1 MAPGFGFPK
10 SRECIGVYSMTTVKE
25 AIKMLNDYLD
35 QDEEICIAYWGK
47 ELFESAYDQEI
58 KEEAW
63 SKVVNEFDDMTE
75 HIQARIY
82 DQIVDT
88 INEYDGWVTNE

>member
-10 SRECIGVYSMTTVKE
+10 SRECIGIYSMTTVKE

-35 QDEEICIAYWGK
+35 QDEEICIAWWAK

-58 KEEAW
+58 KEEVW
-63 SKVVNEFDDMTE
+63 QEVVSEFDDITE
-75 HIQARIY
+75 YQQSLIY
-82 DQIVDT
+82 DQIIGK
-88 INEYDGWVTNE
+88 INDSKGWIENE

>member
-1 MAPGFGFPK
+1 MAPGFRFPK

>member
-10 SRECIGVYSMTTVKE
+10 SRECIGIYSMTTVKE

-35 QDEEICIAYWGK
+35 QDEEICIAWWGK

>member
-1 MAPGFGFPK
+1 
-10 SRECIGVYSMTTVKE
+10 MTTVKE

-63 SKVVNEFDDMTE
+63 
-75 HIQARIY
+75 
-82 DQIVDT
+82 
-88 INEYDGWVTNE
+88 

>member
-10 SRECIGVYSMTTVKE
+10 SRECIGIYSMTTVKE

>member
-10 SRECIGVYSMTTVKE
+10 SRECIGIYSMTTVKE

-35 QDEEICIAYWGK
+35 QDEEICIAWWAK

-63 SKVVNEFDDMTE
+63 LKVVNEFDDMTE

>member
-10 SRECIGVYSMTTVKE
+10 SRECIGIYSMTTVKE

-88 INEYDGWVTNE
+88 INEYDGWITNE

>member
-1 MAPGFGFPK
+1 MASGIGFPQ
-10 SRECIGVYSMTTVKE
+10 SRECIGIYSMTTVKE

>member
-1 MAPGFGFPK
+1 MAPGFRFPK

-35 QDEEICIAYWGK
+35 QDEEICIAWWGK